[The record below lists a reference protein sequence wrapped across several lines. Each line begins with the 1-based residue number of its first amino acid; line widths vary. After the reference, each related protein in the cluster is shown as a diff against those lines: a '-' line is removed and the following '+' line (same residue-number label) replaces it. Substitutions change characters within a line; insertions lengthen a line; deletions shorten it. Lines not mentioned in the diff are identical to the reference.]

1 MRDGIVS
8 INGVRID
15 GSTWTEI
22 SHDDTT
28 VYVSRDANGFI
39 THSYVHDLIGTREIY
54 HRLDNGEAVTST
66 MSPLHPPTALETT
79 TEREWEIKIG
89 KVVDEFYGDD
99 TPPARGVG
107 EVVIGSRKYQIET
120 ALGTGSKDD
129 LAGSGLLAGG
139 AGADTLTGGAQR
151 DILKGNADADTLE
164 GRAGGDLL
172 DGGAGYDFATY
183 YAATSGVLANLSNS
197 SGNTGDAAGDMYID
211 IEGLGGSAYADVLIG
226 NGGSNELHG
235 HKGNDE
241 LIGLGGND
249 YLYGGD
255 GWDSLEGDL
264 GADVLD
270 GGAGFDFA
278 TFYRAASGVVASLS
292 NAATNS
298 GAAAGDTYAGIEGL
312 GGSSYSDV
320 LTGNGGYN
328 ELFGHNGNDQ
338 LYGLGDGDFLSGGE
352 GHDQLFGGAG
362 SDWLTGGNGADWFH
376 FDTARGAGNVDVVN
390 DFTKGQDMLVLSRSV
405 FTAFGPGTPGA
416 TVILAYA
423 GSYAFTT
430 GSAATSTFNKIIYN
444 SATGDLF
451 YDADGTGSIAQV
463 KFATVSKGLALSA
476 NDFMLI

>member
-1 MRDGIVS
+1 
-8 INGVRID
+8 
-15 GSTWTEI
+15 
-22 SHDDTT
+22 
-28 VYVSRDANGFI
+28 
-39 THSYVHDLIGTREIY
+39 
-54 HRLDNGEAVTST
+54 
-66 MSPLHPPTALETT
+66 MSLLHPPTGLETT

-99 TPPARGVG
+99 SPPARGVG

-120 ALGTGSKDD
+120 TLGTGSKDD
-129 LAGSGLLAGG
+129 LAGNGLMAGG

-183 YAATSGVLANLSNS
+183 YAATAGVVANLSS
-197 SGNTGDAAGDMYID
+197 PSGNTGDAAGDMYID

-249 YLYGGD
+249 YLYGGAGHDALEGDAGADSLDGGDGWDFATYYRAQSGVVASLSNPSGNSGAAAGDTYANIEALAGSAYADVLIGDSGSNELHGHKGNDELIGLAGNDYLYGGD

-278 TFYRAASGVVASLS
+278 TFYRAASGVVANLS
-292 NAATNS
+292 NAAANS
-298 GAAAGDTYAGIEGL
+298 GAAAGDTYVGIEGL
-312 GGSSYSDV
+312 GGSSYADV
-320 LTGNGGYN
+320 LTGNSGYN

-376 FDTARGAGNVDVVN
+376 FDTALGAGNVDVVN

-423 GSYAFTT
+423 GPYAFTT
-430 GSAATSTFNKIIYN
+430 GTAATSTFNI
-444 SATGDLF
+444 G
-451 YDADGTGSIAQV
+451 
-463 KFATVSKGLALSA
+463 
-476 NDFMLI
+476 